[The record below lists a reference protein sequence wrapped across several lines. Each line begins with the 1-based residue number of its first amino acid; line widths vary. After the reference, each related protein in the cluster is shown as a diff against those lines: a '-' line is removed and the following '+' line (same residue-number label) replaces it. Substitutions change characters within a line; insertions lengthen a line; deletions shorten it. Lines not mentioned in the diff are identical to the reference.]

1 MRPLRPAPAADLASP
16 RGIAHSASSTSPQT
30 PLTSE
35 NSGGQGGGVGGGAAG
50 VRTRAQQQQ
59 QPRVE
64 VTVRLDVRL
73 PALDGATLPVPT
85 VATFAYFLFDR
96 KQR

>member
-1 MRPLRPAPAADLASP
+1 
-16 RGIAHSASSTSPQT
+16 
-30 PLTSE
+30 
-35 NSGGQGGGVGGGAAG
+35 